1 MRSTAPFA
9 VSAAPAEA
17 GNDMRVEASAYTVA
31 GHCEKCSLPIEIIAA
46 IGLWLI
52 DGLVEIGVGIIGCF
66 LEEENDVEDQLLIV
80 GSVAACLVLLLLIL
94 EIVQVVRILR
104 GKPGAVRAMVL
115 CLIADLLVMGAFFV
129 PLGNGSTLW
138 DWFFPTAPIYAVV
151 IALLLSS
158 RSRRWVAKMKESE
171 SPVARGGISVHM
183 KIALAMLAIIVL
195 AFAGM
200 LFVAMVASE

>member
-9 VSAAPAEA
+9 VSAALAEA
-17 GNDMRVEASAYTVA
+17 GNDMRVEASACTVA

-94 EIVQVVRILR
+94 
-104 GKPGAVRAMVL
+104 
-115 CLIADLLVMGAFFV
+115 
-129 PLGNGSTLW
+129 
-138 DWFFPTAPIYAVV
+138 
-151 IALLLSS
+151 
-158 RSRRWVAKMKESE
+158 
-171 SPVARGGISVHM
+171 
-183 KIALAMLAIIVL
+183 
-195 AFAGM
+195 
-200 LFVAMVASE
+200 

>member
-9 VSAAPAEA
+9 FSAALAEA
-17 GNDMRVEASAYTVA
+17 GHGMRVESSACTVA

-66 LEEENDVEDQLLIV
+66 LEEENDVEDQ
-80 GSVAACLVLLLLIL
+80 LLIL